1 MLKLAIV
8 AFMCARALALPAAP
22 DTDTALTP
30 PDVERT
36 KRTKAGRWFRKKAG
50 GARPGVSGVSRRRA
64 KQVQNFEAAR

>member
-1 MLKLAIV
+1 MLKLAIAALV
-8 AFMCARALALPAAP
+8 CARALALPAAP